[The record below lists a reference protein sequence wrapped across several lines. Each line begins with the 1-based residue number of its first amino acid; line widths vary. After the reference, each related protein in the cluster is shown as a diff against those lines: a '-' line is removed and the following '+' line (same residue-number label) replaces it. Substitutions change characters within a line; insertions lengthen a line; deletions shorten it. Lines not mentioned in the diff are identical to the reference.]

1 MSDFVLIVVPAV
13 LLGLS
18 IVAVFKDLAA
28 KVLFWIYLYIV
39 LSLIG
44 HSLSCA
50 INHDVFYLI
59 RDDFEKIIASLI
71 VLVIPVILQL
81 KIEYKRL
88 IRGLLYAIQFFICII
103 LSLWIYISTDCDE
116 PRPLSRTDIE
126 KMVLL
131 KIPDYRIIEFD
142 VFYNIDQTLKFKGDR
157 TRFYESLDSISKVDG
172 SGWVKNAG
180 LYVFDSLWLDDEHKG
195 KTISPYCFY
204 SMYVYDNYE
213 AKIYVDRIGSYCPTG
228 LVLE

>member
-18 IVAVFKDLAA
+18 IVAVLKDFAA

-44 HSLSCA
+44 YSLSCS
-50 INHDVFYLI
+50 INHDVFYLT

-88 IRGLLYAIQFFICII
+88 IRGVLYAIQFFICII

-126 KMVLL
+126 KMVLV

-157 TRFYESLDSISKVDG
+157 TRFYESLDSVSKVDG
-172 SGWVKNAG
+172 LKMPVCMCLIVFGWMMNIRVK
-180 LYVFDSLWLDDEHKG
+180 LYHHIAF
-195 KTISPYCFY
+195 IQC
-204 SMYVYDNYE
+204 MYMIIMKQKYMLIE
-213 AKIYVDRIGSYCPTG
+213 
-228 LVLE
+228 